1 MTKVKEEYPTM
12 SLVLDKIKY
21 MEHKW
26 VLCVDI
32 KMFRKLSNEKLKAG
46 IVDGPQIRKLIIDKN
61 FMSYMT
67 VNKKSTWEEF
77 VWGSK
82 KFFGK

>member
-1 MTKVKEEYPTM
+1 MTIVKEEYPTI

-32 KMFRKLSNEKLKAG
+32 KMINFLLGQQGGYTKYLVSYAYGTAELKLNIGLEDSGRLG
-46 IVDGPQIRKLIIDKN
+46 RL
-61 FMSYMT
+61 
-67 VNKKSTWEEF
+67 
-77 VWGSK
+77 
-82 KFFGK
+82 